1 MIGLPNPW
9 VIVGALLLIAGAF
22 FYGSHVGATGEK
34 AKYATTQ
41 LLIAKAVEG
50 AQQAAANEIA
60 KIQVVNKTIQ
70 GKVETITRENT
81 VYRDCHNSPDALRLL
96 NDALSGQPGSKPS
109 DRGIVPDTHAAP

>member
-9 VIVGALLLIAGAF
+9 VIVGALLLVAGAF

-50 AQQAAANEIA
+50 AQQAAASEIA
-60 KIQVVNKTIQ
+60 KITIVNKTIQ
-70 GKVETITRENT
+70 QKLETVTRENT
-81 VYRDCHNSPDALRLL
+81 VYRDCVNTPDALRLL
-96 NDALSGQPGSKPS
+96 NDALSGQPGTEPS
-109 DRGIVPDTHAAP
+109 AGFKLPESSPAH